1 MQKNARMMTIKRS
14 KEENIAT
21 VLRLF
26 DYLKGHRVALFGAI
40 CLTFLS
46 NYFNLLAP
54 KLIENAVALIDVTP
68 SKIDLQAVY
77 RFAWVMLLFYVL
89 SYFLSMLLSY
99 IMMKFG
105 ENIGHSLR
113 QATFQKFHKLP
124 VQYFDTHQTGDVI
137 SRFTYD
143 VDMVSS
149 SLGQNYVS
157 FSTSIITLIG
167 SFYMMAITNLTL
179 MSSFFITVP
188 VSLFFGIYWTK
199 KVRKYHRTKA
209 EEMGNLNGYIE
220 DKITGHKTV
229 KIYGQ
234 EKNVVAKLREKNEI
248 WGKAYYNSEF
258 LGGAVL
264 RNTLTLVTTATTA
277 LLYVHSCLLLL
288 QQQIT
293 LAEISGFILYA
304 KMFTGIV
311 NEITTIMADIQ
322 ASLAAADRVFEF
334 IDEKEEVPDR
344 VGAKVLENPQGN
356 VSLESVTFYYDAH
369 RTILKDV
376 TIEGKENQ
384 VIAIVG
390 HTGAGKTTLIQL
402 LMRFYDPASGTI
414 AFDGH
419 DILDITR
426 KSLRSSYA
434 MVLQDTWLFGGTIF
448 ENIVYGQSEATMED
462 VVKVSK
468 AIGLHP
474 HIERLSEAYDTMI
487 SENTVNISQ
496 GQKQLITIARAM
508 LLDAKVLILDEATS
522 NIDTLTEV
530 AIQNSMKTLMKGK
543 TSFVIAHRL
552 STVRNA
558 DCIVLLE
565 QGEIIESGTHETLLS
580 LNGQYAKL
588 YNAQFEVVSH
598 IAT

>member
-26 DYLKGHRVALFGAI
+26 EYLKGHRTALFGAI

-68 SKIDLQAVY
+68 SEIDLKAVY

-113 QATFQKFHKLP
+113 RATFQKFHKLP

-188 VSLFFGIYWTK
+188 VSLLFGIYWTK

-234 EKNVVAKLREKNEI
+234 EKNVVAKLCEKNWI
-248 WGKAYYNSEF
+248 WGKAFYNSEF

-334 IDEKEEVPDR
+334 IDETEEIPDR
-344 VGAKVLENPQGN
+344 EGARVLENPQGN
-356 VSLESVTFYYDAH
+356 VSLESVTFHYEAH

-402 LMRFYDPASGTI
+402 LMRFYDPVSGAI

-434 MVLQDTWLFGGTIF
+434 MVLQDAWLFGGTIF

-462 VVKVSK
+462 VLTVSK

-474 HIERLSEAYDTMI
+474 HIERLPKAYDTMI

-522 NIDTLTEV
+522 NVDTLTEV
-530 AIQNSMKTLMKGK
+530 AIQNSVKTLMKGK

-558 DCIVLLE
+558 DCIVLLD

-580 LNGQYAKL
+580 LDGQYAKL
-588 YNAQFEVVSH
+588 YNAQFEVV
-598 IAT
+598 